1 MSGHGKSVDDYP
13 DGVKL
18 AAGER
23 QTHNEIHADVFPSP
37 GRNTQRLQQ
46 SHRPHM
52 ISLGPST
59 RVAFH
64 NIVSSLTFHTGPPEL
79 CLQIMIHL
87 CAAWVDGIFGSVSFI
102 KYLLAQTMVL
112 WRHQT
117 ILEPESASLIHVKIV
132 DFRVTFSQPSLNV
145 CDSHI
150 DALSCNDF
158 PSQHQGEGHIILSHD
173 RGYPNTR
180 FFPGDTDSGQVV
192 TVSFATQGICNHVCL
207 TGVIVN
213 LKIIVLDQ
221 LQPSSL
227 PHVQIRLSEKVLQ
240 ALVISEDMSHIPK
253 KIMPPGTQGMNY
265 SGQLKIMSGIVLFMR
280 AQLT

>member
-18 AAGER
+18 PAGER
-23 QTHNEIHADVFPSP
+23 QTHNEIHTDVFPFP

-46 SHRPHM
+46 SCMPHM
-52 ISLGPST
+52 ISLDCST
-59 RVAFH
+59 RVAFR
-64 NIVSSLTFHTGPPEL
+64 NIAYSLTFHMGPPEL

-87 CAAWVDGIFGSVSFI
+87 CAACVDGIFGSVSFI

-112 WRHQT
+112 WNHQT
-117 ILEPESASLIHVKIV
+117 ILEPESASLIHMKAVE
-132 DFRVTFSQPSLNV
+132 FRVTFSQPSLNV
-145 CDSHI
+145 CDSCI

-158 PSQHQGEGHIILSHD
+158 PSQHQGDGYIILSHD
-173 RGYPNTR
+173 KGYPNAR
-180 FFPGDTDSGQVV
+180 FFPEDTDNGHVV
-192 TVSFATQGICNHVCL
+192 TMSFATQGICNHVCL
-207 TGVIVN
+207 TDVIVN

-240 ALVISEDMSHIPK
+240 DLVISEDMSYIPK
-253 KIMPPGTQGMNY
+253 KIMPLGTQDMNY
-265 SGQLKIMSGIVLFMR
+265 SGQLKIMSGIVLFMQ